1 MRKLLAQIG
10 DRVKGFIDQR
20 DDLTLVLS
28 SPASDALPM
37 LTLLEQ
43 VEAGTASDMFW
54 TFTDNFTDARGYA
67 GLLVS
72 LFATKH
78 EGVRLAMQKEGMPP
92 WPAIPQRILSG
103 DAAPAQRLR
112 ELAAF
117 SRRLLPIPNG
127 GNIVWTF
134 YPLEVADYRGYARLM
149 RQVVHHDFP
158 NPWCH
163 HLRFIIRD
171 EPATPAVREALS
183 ASPRVQL
190 YEPDLSHDAVQR
202 SIEDEA
208 ADESLPL
215 EERLTN
221 FLMLAGGDQA
231 NRRYPEALEKYSL
244 LLQYHAPMGNLSMA
258 ALALNGMGE
267 TYEKMG
273 DLESAADSFQAALIP
288 ATQAEYPPIPVLLN
302 ITLNLA
308 NLRYGQERWGEAE
321 GYYDLAQQLATTG
334 RNAPVKIECLDFR
347 GLCQHRQKKFA
358 EAEKSWYDGSVIAAA
373 LEELELCRRLVARL
387 HQYYVETGQ
396 HARARERREQ
406 LDALGLPRTLPT

>member
-10 DRVKGFIDQR
+10 DRLKGFVDQR

-43 VEAGTASDMFW
+43 VEAGSASDMFW
-54 TFTDNFTDARGYA
+54 TFTDNFSDAHEYA
-67 GLLVS
+67 GLVVS
-72 LFATKH
+72 AFATRH
-78 EGVRLAMQKEGMPP
+78 EGVRLAMQKEGMSP
-92 WPAIPQRILSG
+92 WPAIPSRILSES
-103 DAAPAQRLR
+103 AVPAQRLR

-117 SRRLLPIPNG
+117 SRRLLPVPNG

-134 YPLEVADYRGYARLM
+134 YPLEIADHLGYAELIRH
-149 RQVVHHDFP
+149 VVQHDFP

-163 HLRFIIRD
+163 HLRFIARD
-171 EPATPAVREALS
+171 EPATPAVRDALLD
-183 ASPRVQL
+183 SPRVQW
-190 YEPDLSHDAVQR
+190 YEPDLSHEAVQR

-215 EERLTN
+215 EDRMTN

-231 NRRYPEALEKYSL
+231 NRRYHDALEKYSL

-267 TYEKMG
+267 TYERMG

-288 ATQAEYPPIPVLLN
+288 ATQAEYPPVPVLLT

-308 NLRYGQERWGEAE
+308 GLRYGQERWAEAE
-321 GYYDLAQQLATTG
+321 GYYDLAQQLATAA
-334 RNAPVKIECLDFR
+334 RNPPVKIECLEFR
-347 GLCQHRQKKFA
+347 GICQHRQTKLE
-358 EAEKSWYDGSVIAAA
+358 EAEQSWYEGSVIAGA

-387 HQYYVETGQ
+387 RQYYEETGQ
-396 HARARERREQ
+396 HAKERERREQ
-406 LDALGLPRTLPT
+406 LEALGMPRTQ